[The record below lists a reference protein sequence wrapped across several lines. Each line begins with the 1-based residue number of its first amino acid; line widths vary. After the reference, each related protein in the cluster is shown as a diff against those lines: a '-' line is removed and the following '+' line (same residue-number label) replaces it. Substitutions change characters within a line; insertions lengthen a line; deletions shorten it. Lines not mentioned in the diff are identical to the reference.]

1 MMCQY
6 CGEKL
11 PKEAIKSKQISEDLT
26 LGRRVSIRKTAVCPT
41 CQHKNT
47 RYYYTDKSTKN
58 IALGGQL

>member
-6 CGEKL
+6 CGDKL

-26 LGRRVSIRKTAVCPT
+26 LGRRVSIRKTAICPI
-41 CQHKNT
+41 CQRKNI

-58 IALGGQL
+58 IAIGGQL